1 MVIGGFADL
10 EIRFQ
15 GTGGALIFLFGTLIF
30 FWMVFSDTRWLQGTY
45 RINIE
50 WWMLGAAC
58 FILIRIPLLK
68 GSYYSIN
75 TAVINPVKSMRAD

>member
-30 FWMVFSDTRWLQGTY
+30 FWMVFSDTRWLQDSY

-50 WWMLGAAC
+50 WWMLGAAG
-58 FILIRIPLLK
+58 FILIRNPLLTV
-68 GSYYSIN
+68 SYYSIKA
-75 TAVINPVKSMRAD
+75 AVINR